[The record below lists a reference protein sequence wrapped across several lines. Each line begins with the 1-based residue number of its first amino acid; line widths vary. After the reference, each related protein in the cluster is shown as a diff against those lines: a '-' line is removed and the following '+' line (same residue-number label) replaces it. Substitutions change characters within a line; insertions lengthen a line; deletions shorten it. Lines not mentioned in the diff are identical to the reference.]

1 MRCAYATNT
10 VFGAGYERVFDL
22 NYYIKNNPDVAK
34 AFGGN
39 TEAIFAHFVNNGE
52 AEGRQ
57 AIANFNVASYRARYA
72 DLRSVFGNNLK
83 AYYDHYRINGYAEG
97 RVATGSTE
105 LQNPTTVYNGVDYKL
120 VYDYNYYIN
129 KYPDIKAAF
138 NGDENAT
145 LRHFVE
151 SGMNEGR
158 QGKAS
163 FNVAAYRANYA
174 DLRSAFGRNLKAYYM
189 HYIGS
194 GYREGRKA
202 TGNGVLKNPV
212 TVYNG
217 VDYSLVYDYNYYISK
232 YSDLKAAF
240 YGDDTAALRHF
251 VECGMNEGR
260 QAKDSFNVKKYKNR
274 YNDLQNAFGNDL
286 KSYYMHYIGS
296 GYKEGHKGN

>member
-1 MRCAYATNT
+1 
-10 VFGAGYERVFDL
+10 
-22 NYYIKNNPDVAK
+22 
-34 AFGGN
+34 
-39 TEAIFAHFVNNGE
+39 
-52 AEGRQ
+52 
-57 AIANFNVASYRARYA
+57 
-72 DLRSVFGNNLK
+72 
-83 AYYDHYRINGYAEG
+83 
-97 RVATGSTE
+97 
-105 LQNPTTVYNGVDYKL
+105 
-120 VYDYNYYIN
+120 
-129 KYPDIKAAF
+129 
-138 NGDENAT
+138 
-145 LRHFVE
+145 
-151 SGMNEGR
+151 MNEGR

-251 VECGMNEGR
+251 VESGMNEGR

-296 GYKEGHKGN
+296 GYKEGRKGN

>member
-105 LQNPTTVYNGVDYKL
+105 LQNPTTVYNGVDY
-120 VYDYNYYIN
+120 
-129 KYPDIKAAF
+129 
-138 NGDENAT
+138 
-145 LRHFVE
+145 
-151 SGMNEGR
+151 
-158 QGKAS
+158 
-163 FNVAAYRANYA
+163 
-174 DLRSAFGRNLKAYYM
+174 
-189 HYIGS
+189 
-194 GYREGRKA
+194 
-202 TGNGVLKNPV
+202 
-212 TVYNG
+212 
-217 VDYSLVYDYNYYISK
+217 SLVYDYNYYISK

-296 GYKEGHKGN
+296 GYKEGRKGN